1 VEKKARPPFL
11 VGWKVEQYLSYLLA
25 RRVNEDRVADTKHAR
40 GRQRGSTRH
49 GRVEKKPASCSFR
62 APERNIRADG
72 VKYNEVS
79 RRLLFSPNVVL
90 KNTRIE
96 VGGKQGRRLYS
107 HLAASSLAP
116 ASCLVSLAAQ
126 PAGSGDAVTWEWLQT
141 RRSRSFQVG
150 IGELWFV
157 VGILGYRIRNPFHN
171 DSRHNLHCH
180 KSESQKI
187 TRENRDMHVA

>member
-1 VEKKARPPFL
+1 VKKARPPFL
-11 VGWKVEQYLSYLLA
+11 VGWKVEQYLPYLLA

-40 GRQRGSTRH
+40 GRQRENTRH
-49 GRVEKKPASCSFR
+49 GRVEKNPASCSFR

-72 VKYNEVS
+72 VRTKVS
-79 RRLLFSPNVVL
+79 RLLFSPNVVL

-96 VGGKQGRRLYS
+96 VGGKQSRRLYS

-126 PAGSGDAVTWEWLQT
+126 PAYASKRKGDAVTWEWLQT
-141 RRSRSFQVG
+141 RRPRSFQVG

-157 VGILGYRIRNPFHN
+157 VGILAIR
-171 DSRHNLHCH
+171 
-180 KSESQKI
+180 
-187 TRENRDMHVA
+187 